1 MIPLYDENPTE
12 TTPFVTIALIVIN
25 IVVYFVVQP
34 ALGAGI
40 RLSLHIPGHWVI
52 VTGREAAAW
61 MWGAIPYEIFHGR
74 ELTPHYW
81 VPMPLTLL
89 TCMFLHGGI
98 FHLGGNMLYL
108 WIFGNN
114 VEDVLGHLR
123 FLLFYLLCGVL
134 ATLAHAVTVPNSMLP
149 LIGASGAI
157 SGVLGAYMLRFPT
170 ARIKTLIILIIFI
183 TTVDIPAFFFIG
195 LWFFMQFING
205 TASLGMGQTGGVAW
219 FAHIGGFL
227 AGILLFSLF
236 PKRVPSRP
244 RVVVDDTFE
253 DWGE

>member
-12 TTPFVTIALIVIN
+12 TTPYVTIALIAIN
-25 IVVYFVVQP
+25 IFVFFFVQP
-34 ALGAGI
+34 ALGSGV
-40 RLSLHIPGHWVI
+40 RLSLHLPGHWVM

-61 MWGAIPYEIFHGR
+61 VWGAIPYEIFHSR
-74 ELTPHYW
+74 EITPHYW
-81 VPMPLTLL
+81 VPVPLTLL

-114 VEDVLGHLR
+114 VEDVLGHIR
-123 FLLFYLLCGVL
+123 FLVFYLLSGVL
-134 ATLAHAVTVPNSMLP
+134 ATLAHAMTAPNSMLP

-183 TTVDIPAFFFIG
+183 TTIDIPAFFFIG
-195 LWFFMQFING
+195 FWFFMQFING
-205 TASLGMGQTGGVAW
+205 TASLGIGQTGGVAW
-219 FAHIGGFL
+219 FAHIGGFI
-227 AGILLFSLF
+227 AGIILFSLF
-236 PKRVPSRP
+236 PKRVPGHR